1 MAPKQ
6 YPLTA
11 SGDMASGERNRSRMQ
26 DPWLTYAEIAFAH
39 RRAPVV
45 QGFDEG

>member
-26 DPWLTYAEIAFAH
+26 DPRLTYAEIAFAH